1 MGGITDSSL
10 AAANAVSIENTQF
23 KVSASVLP
31 RKILVIGTYST
42 DKTDVSDNVPRQIFS
57 DSDGGAK
64 YGFGSM
70 LHRLILQSFTGS
82 QGVETWAIPQPE
94 DVAAERATGD
104 IVFTGT
110 GTKAGNIYLYIA
122 GLPVVF
128 AIADGDD
135 GDAIATKAVAAIALQ
150 KNLPVTAAVNGV
162 TTNQVDFE
170 SKSGGPW
177 GNNITLGFNLR
188 TGEEFPVGVSAVV
201 TDMASGA
208 GTYAIQ
214 DALDALGT
222 GDDQNENYFTDLI
235 HGYGQDTTTLDALS
249 VYNGIGNGKTGNYS
263 ELVIRPFRALNGDT
277 VADTAGLAALL
288 ALSDLR
294 KELDRTNGTIA
305 VPGSPNHPE
314 EIAAQAMGHMAR
326 INNLRAQDPY
336 FDVALSG
343 IIPGEKADRWTSNYD
358 NRDNAVRNGISPTH
372 IKSGSVVMQNVV
384 TYYHP
389 EAVPEE
395 NNGYR
400 SMRNISLTQNI
411 TNAKKQNYSQEKWQ
425 NITIVADVSR
435 VTNSNSQLKAR
446 DTNAVLGDELALAR
460 IFESLGWIFSADFT
474 IDQFKKRS
482 PFGRIDLRQ
491 NGTGFNIFSAY
502 VYSGE
507 GGIINTKIFFDTSL
521 AVFIA

>member
-1 MGGITDSSL
+1 MITDSSL

-31 RKILVIGTYST
+31 RKILVVGTYST

-57 DSDGGAK
+57 AEDGGSK

-70 LHRLILQSFTGS
+70 LHRLLLQSFIGS

-94 DVAAERATGD
+94 DVAAVRATGN

-110 GTKAGNIYLYIA
+110 GTKAGNVYLYIA
-122 GLPVVF
+122 GIPVVF

-135 GDAIATKAVAAIALQ
+135 GEDIATKAVAAIALL
-150 KNLPVTAAVNGV
+150 KNLPGTAAVNGV
-162 TTNQVDFE
+162 DADQVDFE
-170 SKSGGPW
+170 AKSGGSW
-177 GNNITLGFNLR
+177 GNKITLAFNLQ
-188 TGEEFPVGVSAVV
+188 TGEEFPIGVSAVV

-214 DALDALGT
+214 NALNALGT
-222 GDDQNENYFTDLI
+222 GDDQNEDYFTDVI

-249 VYNGIGNGKTGNYS
+249 VYNGIGNGKTGNYA
-263 ELVIRPFRALNGDT
+263 ETVIRPFRSLNGDT
-277 VADTAGLAALL
+277 VADTVGFEDLL
-288 ALSDLR
+288 SLSDGR

-326 INNLRAQDPY
+326 INNFRAQDPY
-336 FDVALSG
+336 FDVVLSG
-343 IIPGEKADRWTSNYD
+343 IIPGEKFDRWTSNYN
-358 NRDNAVRNGISPTH
+358 NRDTAVRSGISPTH
-372 IKSGSVVMQNVV
+372 IKSGTVRIQNIV

-460 IFESLGWIFSADFT
+460 VFEALAWIYSAEFT
-474 IDQFKKRS
+474 IDQFKQRS
-482 PFGRIDLRQ
+482 PYGRIDLRQ
-491 NGTGFNIFSAY
+491 NGSGFNIFSAY

-507 GGIINTKIFFDTSL
+507 GGILNNKIFFDTSL